1 MNNEQNTTISLVLPA
16 PPTKR
21 TRKQVYLKSLTSG
34 DNIHIKTRD
43 QSQRARAATALGK
56 REKPT
61 KS

>member
-21 TRKQVYLKSLTSG
+21 TRKQVYLKRLTSG

-43 QSQRARAATALGK
+43 QSQRVRAATALGK